1 MPRNSTPDA
10 TAWPR
15 TAPSAVAT
23 TRRVSWFWLALLEVL
38 GVAVAVVHAAAAVST
53 AVAAAPAARPVRTRR
68 RIGIAR
74 IAALTCSSLFEGQ
87 NSITAL
93 NN

>member
-1 MPRNSTPDA
+1 
-10 TAWPR
+10 
-15 TAPSAVAT
+15 
-23 TRRVSWFWLALLEVL
+23 
-38 GVAVAVVHAAAAVST
+38 VAVAVVHAAAAVST

-68 RIGIAR
+68 PIGIAR

-87 NSITAL
+87 NSLTVL